1 MMGGSARNLE
11 GWGQDL
17 FSFLHVPVSETV
29 VQCESMFKLP
39 NPAKSLTPLLSFK
52 KCVESHY

>member
-1 MMGGSARNLE
+1 MGAR
-11 GWGQDL
+11 
-17 FSFLHVPVSETV
+17 FVFLPTRSVSETV
-29 VQCESMFKLP
+29 VQCESMFKFP